1 MNDTKLTSRFRI
13 RHLAIAAGMS
23 GIAFVWAN
31 ALLWQNG
38 PHPAPLFGRSEI
50 AQPTQTQPVSVHDLE
65 FLAAKEFDIPL
76 SDLSTQAR
84 AQLVGE
90 LQAALKN
97 LGYYSGAV
105 DGIEGPMT
113 RNAVSAYEAA
123 FGLPSTGTIT
133 YSIYR
138 KVRQAAHQASN
149 GRAPARLASDQ
160 QKVLSVQRVLSDLG
174 YGPGPVN
181 GEFTG
186 STEDAIR
193 RFETHRGLPPTGQI
207 SEIVVREL
215 SSVSGVQIDP
225 RS

>member
-1 MNDTKLTSRFRI
+1 MNDTKPTSRFRI
-13 RHLAIAAGMS
+13 RHMAIAAGMS
-23 GIAFVWAN
+23 GLAFVWAN
-31 ALLWQNG
+31 ALLWQPG
-38 PHPAPLFGRSEI
+38 PHPAPLFGGSGI
-50 AQPTQTQPVSVHDLE
+50 DQPAQSRQLQDLE
-65 FLAAKEFDIPL
+65 FLVAKEFDIPL
-76 SDLSTQAR
+76 SGLSKEAR
-84 AQLVGE
+84 EQLVGE
-90 LQAALKN
+90 IQSALKS
-97 LGYYSGAV
+97 LGYYSGVV

-123 FGLPSTGTIT
+123 SGLPATGTIT

-138 KVRQAAHQASN
+138 KVRQTAHQASN

-160 QKVLSVQRVLSDLG
+160 QQVLSVQRVLSDLG

-225 RS
+225 KS